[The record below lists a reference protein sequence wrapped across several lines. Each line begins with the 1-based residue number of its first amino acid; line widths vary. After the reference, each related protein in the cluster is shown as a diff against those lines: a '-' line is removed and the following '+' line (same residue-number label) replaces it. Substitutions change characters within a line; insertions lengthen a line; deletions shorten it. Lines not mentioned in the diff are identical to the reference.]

1 MSIRNTVVL
10 GLAMALATSSF
21 AAYEARLY
29 FKNATTGMSNAGAVM
44 ANPGDLIEIWFHFN
58 DLDTNPPFQWGTMQI
73 TLDLEGNQIMTDADA
88 NTWDAEVNSKLVPGT
103 QFPVK
108 IHWQPDYGPMYD
120 WAVDP
125 GDSTKPFVTNRGVYS
140 LIGVSGQ
147 SSKAKNWDVMLFDF
161 VCGPGLPGQVL
172 DWKFDNRNTGT
183 GLSTRILDGV
193 GASVDITD
201 NYIKIVPEPGS
212 IAAIATGLVGLLALR
227 RRK

>member
-29 FKNATTGMSNAGAVM
+29 FRNATSNYDGPGAVL
-44 ANPGDLIEIWFHFN
+44 ANPGDLIEIWYYFN
-58 DLDTNPPFQWGTMQI
+58 DLDDVSPFQWGTMQI
-73 TLDLEGNQIMTDADA
+73 TLILDNQIMTDADA
-88 NTWDAEVNSKLVPGT
+88 NTWDVEVTSKLTPPA

-108 IHWQPDYGPMYD
+108 IHHQPDYGPMYD

-125 GDSTKPFVTNRGVYS
+125 SDSTKPFVANRGVYS
-140 LIGVSGQ
+140 LIGVAGTST
-147 SSKAKNWDVMLFDF
+147 KARNWHVKLFDF
-161 VCGPGLPGQVL
+161 VVGPALPGEVL
-172 DWKFDNRNTGT
+172 DWAFDNRLTGT

-201 NYIKIVPEPGS
+201 NYVKIVPEPGS

>member
-1 MSIRNTVVL
+1 MSIRNVVVL

-29 FKNATTGMSNAGAVM
+29 FKNATTGMSNTGAVM
-44 ANPGDLIEIWFHFN
+44 ALPGDKIEIWWYFN
-58 DLDTNPPFQWGTMQI
+58 DLDDNPPFQWGTMQI
-73 TLDLEGNQIMTDADA
+73 TLILDNQIMTDADA
-88 NTWDAEVNSKLVPGT
+88 NTWDAEVTSKLTPPA

-108 IHWQPDYGPMYD
+108 IGHQPDYGPMYD

-125 GDSTKPFVTNRGVYS
+125 SDSTKPFVANRGLYY
-140 LIGVSGQ
+140 LAGVSGQ
-147 SSKAKNWDVMLFDF
+147 SPKARNWHVMLFDF
-161 VCGPGLPGQVL
+161 IVGPALPNEVL
-172 DWKFDNRNTGT
+172 DWAFDNRITGT

-201 NYIKIVPEPGS
+201 NYVKIVPEPGS